1 MNETILNIGFY
12 ITYGLVAIAAISVIL
27 FPIFFFIQDI
37 RKAKGALIGLAVLAA
52 VLLFS
57 YFISTNETY
66 EGFNVSPMASQWIG
80 GGITATMILIG
91 LGLVAAVFTEV
102 YKLFR

>member
-1 MNETILNIGFY
+1 MNDIIFDIGYYVTIA
-12 ITYGLVAIAAISVIL
+12 LVAIAAISVII

-37 RKAKGALIGLAVLAA
+37 RKAKGALIGIAVLAA
-52 VLLFS
+52 VLFFS

-91 LGLVAAVFTEV
+91 IGLVAAVFTEI

>member
-1 MNETILNIGFY
+1 MNDIIFDIGYYVTIA
-12 ITYGLVAIAAISVIL
+12 LVAIAAISVII

-37 RKAKGALIGLAVLAA
+37 RKAKGALIGIAVLAA
-52 VLLFS
+52 VLFFS

-66 EGFNVSPMASQWIG
+66 EGVSPMASQWIG

-91 LGLVAAVFTEV
+91 IGLVAAVFTEI